1 MITMMLSRVLGF
13 VRDIAVTGSFSV
25 GAQTDAYLA
34 AFTIPDLIYFA
45 LVGGFQW
52 LSGHEK
58 RGGCLYCCQHHFK
71 SGQHCGVGI
80 NRHWNLVYAAA
91 GKNAGEIY
99 R

>member
-45 LVGGFQW
+45 LVGGA
-52 LSGHEK
+52 LSSA
-58 RGGCLYCCQHHFK
+58 FIPVF
-71 SGQHCGVGI
+71 SGYLATKKEEDAYIVASTFS
-80 NRHWNLVYAAA
+80 NLSALRLVLIAI
-91 GKNAGEIY
+91 EFIL
-99 R
+99 RRSW